1 MPDAVTHC
9 YVARDVKD
17 ALQFS
22 YLIKHFDLMQIG
34 AQGPDPLFYHHYQ
47 PWKKNL
53 HANKLG
59 SRLHSEKTKPYL
71 ESIIKAATSD
81 EEKAWVAG
89 FLTHFALDTSAH
101 PYIFYRTGLFNKA
114 TQENRGYH
122 LMLERTIDA
131 INIKEQGF
139 NPSTYNVRDR
149 HFTRKA
155 IPTSITSLLNTIGK
169 HLYNEPH
176 LGTKYSDGYND
187 FRSAI
192 GILAYDPTGIKKF
205 FYRILDRLTSSE
217 ILYSALSPYKC
228 ESKGHDHK
236 NKSKTTWHHPVTNE
250 ASNDSFDD
258 MVHKA
263 TKKSK
268 QLIQAANE
276 YWTTGN
282 ESGLDV
288 IKDESYDT
296 GMATGKHTMVHFDIM
311 Y

>member
-17 ALQFS
+17 ALKFN
-22 YLIKHFDLMQIG
+22 YLTTHFDIMQIG

-71 ESIIKAATSD
+71 EAIIKAASSD

-122 LMLERTIDA
+122 LMLERTIDS

-149 HFTRKA
+149 HFMRKA
-155 IPTSITSLLNTIGK
+155 IPTSITAMLNTIGQD
-169 HLYNEPH
+169 LYSEPQ
-176 LGTKYSDGYND
+176 LGARYSEGYED

-192 GILAYDPTGIKKF
+192 GVLAYDPRGIKKF
-205 FYRILDRLTSSE
+205 VYRLLDRVTKSE
-217 ILYSALSPYKC
+217 ILYSALSPYQC
-228 ESKGHDHK
+228 ELLGHDHK
-236 NKSKTTWHHPVTNE
+236 NKSKMTWHHPVTNE
-250 ASNDSFDD
+250 PSNDSFDD
-258 MVHKA
+258 MFNNAVA
-263 TKKSK
+263 KSI
-268 QLIQAANE
+268 QLIEAAHA
-276 YWTTGN
+276 YWTSGN
-282 ESGLDV
+282 KNVFDV
-288 IKDESYDT
+288 IQDESYDT
-296 GMATGKHTMVHFDIM
+296 GMATGQHKMVHFDIM